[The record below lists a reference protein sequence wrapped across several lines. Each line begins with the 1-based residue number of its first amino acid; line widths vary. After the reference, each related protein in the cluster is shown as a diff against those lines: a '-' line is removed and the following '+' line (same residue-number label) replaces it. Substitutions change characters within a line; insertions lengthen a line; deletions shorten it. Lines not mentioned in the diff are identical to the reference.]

1 MQHLDHGVARLP
13 AVSFVIRIEDLDPRL
28 GRIEDIQQTPG
39 RQHAADQIGE
49 PTLSEFFQRD
59 DAEELGGE
67 ALQLFEG
74 LPFDMGREGILELL
88 LEIRLAGSGEKRHNR
103 TPS

>member
-1 MQHLDHGVARLP
+1 M
-13 AVSFVIRIEDLDPRL
+13 SFVIRIEDLDPRL

-39 RQHAADQIGE
+39 RQHAADQIGQ
-49 PTLSEFFQRD
+49 PTLSVFFQRD

-74 LPFDMGREGILELL
+74 IAFDMGRKGILELA
-88 LEIRLAGSGEKRHNR
+88 LEIRWAGSGEKRHNR